1 MMPSPGLE
9 RSAQIIA
16 ENVISAL
23 EHGAHGIGGLKSDA
37 RTAAIAELMRRL
49 LQVMPTDQSAVLA
62 AACNTVLEE
71 ISAAMGLTGPR
82 VEAVY
87 LGDGSVTM
95 RRG

>member
-9 RSAQIIA
+9 RSAQAIA
-16 ENVISAL
+16 ENVISAF
-23 EHGAHGIGGLKSDA
+23 EHGHLGVGGSTTQIRA
-37 RTAAIAELMRRL
+37 AAIVELMRRL
-49 LQVMPTDQSAVLA
+49 LSVMPTDQSAVLA

-71 ISAAMGLTGPR
+71 IFAGLEFAGPR